1 MSFTTEMSE
10 EDCPAV
16 YSTTSECLTPFPENP
31 EDQLV
36 GVADRTFAQLLLEQL
51 GKLEDKDIS
60 PEETKRQS
68 VEPKPFLRRGT
79 GLTRFNL
86 PPDPAQ
92 QPSQM
97 KRSQS
102 QPRVSQVKSRLSQET
117 QSFANKK
124 TVAKRSVSI
133 SPAMRKRKPESPAKS
148 PKKTANTMN
157 LNTMSESQKNIPGVV
172 DLETILQNKLKV
184 QQDKG
189 GQKIKELVLT
199 ELHVNGTS
207 G

>member
-1 MSFTTEMSE
+1 MSE
-10 EDCPAV
+10 ENSKTSSST
-16 YSTTSECLTPFPENP
+16 STTSCCLTPSPHNP
-31 EDQLV
+31 EDQLI
-36 GVADRTFAQLLLEQL
+36 GLNGRTFTQLLANQL
-51 GKLEDKDIS
+51 GILEGKETP
-60 PEETKRQS
+60 PEEPKRQS

-86 PPDPAQ
+86 PPDPSQ
-92 QPSQM
+92 QPSQK

-133 SPAMRKRKPESPAKS
+133 SPAMRKRKPESPVKS
-148 PKKTANTMN
+148 PKKTAMTINSNTHPG
-157 LNTMSESQKNIPGVV
+157 SQKYSAGVV
-172 DLETILQNKLKV
+172 DLETILQNKLKMPHDESSQNV
-184 QQDKG
+184 
-189 GQKIKELVLT
+189 KEAMFT
-199 ELHVNGTS
+199 EFHKNNTS